1 MEEKN
6 ITTGASEAKAYY
18 DNEYMP
24 AMNRIGKITGFLGVI
39 LSFCPALVLALNFG
53 LIPDWAA
60 LGRAFALAAVSFG
73 ILWFIEPISYFP
85 ILGPV
90 GTYMAFL
97 SGNISN
103 MRVPCASM
111 AQLSAGVEPGTE
123 KGSVIATIGMA
134 TSIIINIAVLTLG
147 VILGSTVL
155 SMLPANIVSALNYL
169 LPALFGALF
178 VQFAMKNL
186 KTGGILI
193 VFAILVNLGIKKG
206 LFSWLPGASM
216 YLSILACV
224 ICAVIVA
231 VVTGKKAEKK

>member
-1 MEEKN
+1 
-6 ITTGASEAKAYY
+6 
-18 DNEYMP
+18 
-24 AMNRIGKITGFLGVI
+24 
-39 LSFCPALVLALNFG
+39 
-53 LIPDWAA
+53 
-60 LGRAFALAAVSFG
+60 
-73 ILWFIEPISYFP
+73 
-85 ILGPV
+85 
-90 GTYMAFL
+90 
-97 SGNISN
+97 

-193 VFAILVNLGIKKG
+193 VFAILINLGIKKG

>member
-1 MEEKN
+1 MKEQN
-6 ITTGASEAKAYY
+6 VSEASVKEFY
-18 DNEYMP
+18 DKEYMP
-24 AMNRIGKITGFLGVI
+24 AMNRIGKITGFLGV
-39 LSFCPALVLALNFG
+39 LVSFAPALVLAMNFG

-73 ILWFIEPISYFP
+73 VLWFIEPISYFP

-147 VILGSTVL
+147 VVLGSTVL
-155 SMLPANIVSALNYL
+155 SLLPANIVSALNYL

-186 KTGGILI
+186 KTGAILI
-193 VFAILVNLGIKKG
+193 VFAVLINLGIKYG
-206 LFSWLPGASM
+206 LFAWLPGASM

-224 ICAVIVA
+224 ICAVVVAIVSA
-231 VVTGKKAEKK
+231 KKSEKK